1 MSGMKDYDEKF
12 SSTGD
17 LAEFY
22 DYISNKEGRTKANI
36 WYLFQIFSSLFPY
49 LIFSVCWRL
58 IMFKNYLKIAL
69 RNIKKYKGFSV
80 INIAGLALGMA
91 CFILIFLYVQ
101 NELSYDNFH
110 ESADRIYRVQRRMGS
125 NYMMANASVITY
137 GPLASALV
145 STYPEVINTV
155 RIEHRDAYDLA
166 IKYKNT
172 HFYERGFYVDKSFFD
187 IFSYE
192 FTRGDAKTAL
202 VDPFSIVITEELARK
217 YFGDEEP
224 FGKTLTIVE
233 DRSYDAKI
241 TGIIKKVPGNSHLQF
256 DFVLS
261 MTSLN
266 TIYET
271 ESFGQSWWG
280 SDFLTYLELRNN
292 ADYKDLEAKL
302 PALIETFE
310 KKQNDSYYLMPVKDI
325 HLKSHDNFEI
335 SENSDIQNIYILSL
349 VAYIILIIACINYTN
364 LSTAKALKRSKEVGV
379 RKVVGAS
386 RKQLILQFLY
396 ESFILNVIA
405 LVLAVLIAAALLPA
419 FNEFTNREI
428 LLNPL
433 ESIAVLPTLIALIVI
448 VGIFSGIYPA
458 LFMTSFQPVEALSRK
473 YSRPSRSSGLRNTFV
488 AFQFCISI
496 MLITGTIIIGRQLKY
511 IKSTDIGYDREHIL
525 AIQLRDEKI
534 SDNLAQLKK
543 ELLKN
548 PAIPYVSSSSHIP
561 NRITWGGAF
570 QSKNNERVF
579 IRNGTVDYDYVDLF
593 DVQIIEG
600 RNFSREFA
608 SDKNGAFL
616 LNETAVKR
624 LGWESPLG
632 RECNHRGKT
641 GKVVGIIKDFHFHSL
656 HRTIEPLYLFLDPD
670 MVRVM
675 FVKIQP
681 SRIQSSIKYIRE
693 TYGSFNPEHPFDY
706 FFLDDSFNDM
716 YKSEQQFGKIVMSF
730 STIAIFIACLGL
742 LGLISFSA
750 EIRTKEIGI
759 RKVLGASVPNLFNL
773 ITKEFLRLIGIAS
786 LVAWLVAYF
795 SLKNWLQNFAY
806 RINLGW
812 DAFLLSGL
820 IVVFVALFTVS
831 YQSIKAATANPVDS
845 LRYE

>member
-1 MSGMKDYDEKF
+1 MKDYDEKF

-22 DYISNKEGRTKANI
+22 DFLSNKEGRTKANI
-36 WYLFQIFSSLFPY
+36 WYLFQIFSSVFPY
-49 LIFSVCWRL
+49 LIFSVFWRL
-58 IMFKNYLKIAL
+58 IMFKTYLKIAL
-69 RNIKKYKGFSV
+69 RNIKKNKGFSV
-80 INIAGLALGMA
+80 INIVGLALGMA

-125 NYMMANASVITY
+125 NYMRANASVITY

-145 STYPEVINTV
+145 STYPEVINAV

-172 HFYERGFYVDKSFFD
+172 HFYDRGFYVDKSFFD
-187 IFSYE
+187 IFSYD

-271 ESFGQSWWG
+271 ESFGQDWRG
-280 SDFLTYLELRNN
+280 YDFLTYLELRND

-310 KKQNDSYYLMPVKDI
+310 KRQNDSYYLMPVKDI

-396 ESFILNVIA
+396 ESFILSAIA
-405 LVLAVLIAAALLPA
+405 LVLAVFIAAALLPA
-419 FNEFTNREI
+419 FNDFTNREI

-433 ESIAVLPTLIALIVI
+433 ESVAVLPAMIALIVI

-458 LFMTSFQPVEALSRK
+458 LFMTSFQPVDVLSRK
-473 YSRPSRSSGLRNTFV
+473 YSRSSRRSGLRNTFV

-525 AIQLRDEKI
+525 AMQLRDEKI

-561 NRITWGGAF
+561 NRITWGGVF
-570 QSKNNERVF
+570 QSKNDERVF

-593 DVQIIEG
+593 DVKIIEG
-600 RNFSREFA
+600 RNLSREFA

-681 SRIQSSIKYIRE
+681 THIQSSIKYIRE
-693 TYGSFNPEHPFDY
+693 TYESFNPEHPFNY

-773 ITKEFLRLIGIAS
+773 ITKEFLRLIGIAA

-795 SLKNWLQNFAY
+795 SLKTWLQNFAY